1 MATMCVLPRA
11 KNCRSCE
18 PSLSRGCAKCGA
30 TPCPGC
36 SFDPTRAIFGLSG
49 SEPTRGIISAALKLV
64 RFAGNAKL
72 PRPIKGD
79 AQTRCM

>member
-1 MATMCVLPRA
+1 MATMCILPRA

-30 TPCPGC
+30 TPCLGC

-49 SEPTRGIISAALKLV
+49 SEPTRGIISAALNYYASQVMQNYRALL
-64 RFAGNAKL
+64 RA
-72 PRPIKGD
+72 
-79 AQTRCM
+79 TRG